1 MGTEKLASSEVKSP
15 TPEKVSETVSKIIGD
30 EVTNVTLIDK
40 GAINHPFLVETEKGK
55 LFVRVFSRDS
65 WPEPDKPKWIADQL
79 ELNNIPHAEQIFYDR
94 TNRFF
99 PCGIEISEYI
109 EGNDASDVS
118 PEELKY
124 DTFCE
129 KVVKSLHKIHEIE
142 VGGYGFVNS
151 GEGSTSNL
159 NEFLFEMI
167 DKNIDRL
174 SKRVGDVESLG
185 NRCKEAVE
193 RKLKPYQDRFKPT
206 LVHSDVHPDN
216 CRYTKDGEVI
226 LIDWDNAMLYPWQ
239 MDMAIA
245 MYWSWEPETMK
256 KAEMFIL

>member
-1 MGTEKLASSEVKSP
+1 
-15 TPEKVSETVSKIIGD
+15 
-30 EVTNVTLIDK
+30 
-40 GAINHPFLVETEKGK
+40 
-55 LFVRVFSRDS
+55 
-65 WPEPDKPKWIADQL
+65 
-79 ELNNIPHAEQIFYDR
+79 
-94 TNRFF
+94 
-99 PCGIEISEYI
+99 
-109 EGNDASDVS
+109 
-118 PEELKY
+118 
-124 DTFCE
+124 
-129 KVVKSLHKIHEIE
+129 
-142 VGGYGFVNS
+142 
-151 GEGSTSNL
+151 
-159 NEFLFEMI
+159 MI

-256 KAEMFIL
+256 KAFLKEYEDKGFKERELDEIVSAFHIIQGVNLVNFYLVEKRNKKKYKKVLEKLEKDINL